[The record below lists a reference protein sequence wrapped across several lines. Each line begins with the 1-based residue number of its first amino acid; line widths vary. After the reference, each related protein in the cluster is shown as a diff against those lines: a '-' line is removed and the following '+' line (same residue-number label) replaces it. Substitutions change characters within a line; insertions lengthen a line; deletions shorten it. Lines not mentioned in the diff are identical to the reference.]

1 VLRPALAAGVLPL
14 TVLLAACGTAPGPA
28 PATTPSTTSASAS
41 PSAPTVSP
49 SAAPTPS
56 ASATPTP
63 SSAGAGKKAAP
74 HEPTCAEV
82 VDAMSLSEQV
92 GQTIMVAQS
101 STQPSPAGRRAI
113 ERLHLGSVVLLGNST
128 AGRTR
133 TARLTA
139 GLRDGVD
146 AVDGVGLLVAADQEG
161 GLVQRLQ
168 GPGFDRIPSA
178 EVQSGWS
185 DRTLRRR
192 AATWSTQ
199 LAKAGID
206 ANLAPVADVVPRSVG
221 RGNQPIG
228 ALRRGYG
235 PQPSVVAKKTVAVV
249 AGMHDGG
256 TATAVKHFPGLGR
269 VRGNTDTVAV
279 VVDRTTTRRDALL
292 AGFRADV
299 EHGTELVMLS
309 SATYTKID
317 RKRPATY
324 SPTVIG
330 DLLRG
335 DLGFTGVVVS
345 DDLLGRALA
354 STSVRSRGVRFLAA
368 GGDLALVGDIASA
381 ASVRDG
387 LLDRAR
393 TDRAFA
399 ARVQQSATRVV
410 QLKSTQGRASCR
422 VTR

>member
-1 VLRPALAAGVLPL
+1 
-14 TVLLAACGTAPGPA
+14 
-28 PATTPSTTSASAS
+28 
-41 PSAPTVSP
+41 
-49 SAAPTPS
+49 
-56 ASATPTP
+56 
-63 SSAGAGKKAAP
+63 
-74 HEPTCAEV
+74 
-82 VDAMSLSEQV
+82 MSLPEQV

-128 AGRTR
+128 AGRAP

-146 AVDGVGLLVAADQEG
+146 AVEGVGLLVAADQEG

-168 GPGFDRIPSA
+168 GRGFDRIPDA
-178 EVQSGWS
+178 EVQAGWS
-185 DRTLRRR
+185 DRTLRGR
-192 AATWSTQ
+192 AATWSDQ
-199 LAKAGID
+199 LARAGID
-206 ANLAPVADVVPRSVG
+206 VNLAPVADVVPRSVG
-221 RGNQPIG
+221 RSNQPIS

-235 PQPSVVAKKTVAVV
+235 QRPDLVARKTVAVV

-279 VVDRTTTRRDALL
+279 VVDRTTTRNDALL
-292 AGFRADV
+292 AGFHADV
-299 EHGTELVMLS
+299 ERGSELVMLS
-309 SATYTKID
+309 SATYPKID

-330 DLLRG
+330 EMLRG
-335 DLGFTGVVVS
+335 DLGFKGVVVS

-354 STSVRSRGVRFLAA
+354 SASVRSRGVRFLAA
-368 GGDLALVGDIASA
+368 GGDLALVGDVA
-381 ASVRDG
+381 AAAQVREG

-393 TDRAFA
+393 ADRAFR
-399 ARVQQSATRVV
+399 ARLRQSATRVV
-410 QLKSTQGRASCR
+410 ELKSTQQRASCR
-422 VTR
+422 VVR

>member
-1 VLRPALAAGVLPL
+1 MLRPVVAGVLPL
-14 TVLLAACGTAPGPA
+14 TVLPAACGTATAPVPA
-28 PATTPSTTSASAS
+28 VTPPPSSSTSASAPTSS
-41 PSAPTVSP
+41 PAPDGP
-49 SAAPTPS
+49 ARPTP
-56 ASATPTP
+56 TPTP
-63 SSAGAGKKAAP
+63 SRTAKEAAP
-74 HEPTCAEV
+74 QEPTCAEV
-82 VDAMSLSEQV
+82 VAAMSLPEQV

-101 STQPSPAGRRAI
+101 STQDSPAGRRAI
-113 ERLHLGSVVLLGNST
+113 ERLDVGSVVLLGNST
-128 AGRTR
+128 AGRAR
-133 TARLTA
+133 TSRLTE

-146 AVDGVGLLVAADQEG
+146 PVDGVGLLVAADQEG

-178 EVQSGWS
+178 QEQAGWS

-192 AATWSTQ
+192 AGTWSTQ
-199 LAKAGID
+199 LARAGID
-206 ANLAPVADVVPRSVG
+206 LNLAPVADVVPRSVG

-235 PQPSVVAKKTVAVV
+235 QDPSVVARKTVAVV
-249 AGMHDGG
+249 QGMHDGG

-279 VVDRTTTRRDALL
+279 VVDGTTTRRDALL

-299 EHGTELVMLS
+299 MHGTDLVMLS

-330 DLLRG
+330 GMLRR
-335 DLGFTGVVVS
+335 DLGFAGVVVS

-354 STSVRSRGVRFLAA
+354 STPVRSRGVRFLAA
-368 GGDLALVGDIASA
+368 GGDLALVGDVA
-381 ASVRDG
+381 AAAQVRDG
-387 LLDRAR
+387 LLERAR
-393 TDRAFA
+393 TDRALR

-410 QLKSTQGRASCR
+410 ELKSGQHRASCR
-422 VTR
+422 VVR